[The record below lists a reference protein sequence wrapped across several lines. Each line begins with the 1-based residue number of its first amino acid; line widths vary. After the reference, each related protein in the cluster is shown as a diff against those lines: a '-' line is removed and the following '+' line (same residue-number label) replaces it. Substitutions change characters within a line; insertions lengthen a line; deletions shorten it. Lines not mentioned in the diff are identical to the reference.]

1 MEKVGFGTIN
11 WIVLSVYLVA
21 MLAVGVYFTKR
32 SGKNTDAFFTA
43 SGKIPAWAAGF
54 SIYAT
59 TLSAITFMSTPEQ
72 AFLTDWSYA
81 AGNLAI
87 FAIIPILIY
96 FYIPFFRKLNV
107 TTAYE
112 YLEERFGVSMR
123 SISSLLFVLFHI
135 GRIAIVIYLPTLA
148 ITSVSNINPI
158 VITAAVGIL
167 CIIYTFLG
175 GIEGVI
181 WSDVI
186 QGILLLGGA
195 LLIVFMGIN
204 LIDGGFASII
214 KDASSQGKLL
224 TADNFKFGTASAAIP
239 IIFLGSIFNN
249 LHQYTASQDVVQRYQ
264 TTSSAKETNKSLW
277 TNGIL
282 ALITIPIFYG
292 MGTVL
297 YSYYANVEVLPEGFN
312 TSAIV
317 PYFIVTSLPVGVAGL
332 LIAAIFAAAQS
343 TISSSLNSIS
353 ACVITDFKQRFFA
366 DKKDKSD
373 VSLARLVII
382 IDGVLGMTA
391 ALYLISTNQDE
402 TWNLFLA
409 ITGLFCVPI
418 AGIFALW
425 IFTKRANAPG
435 VLLGLFLS
443 AITSYFV
450 QQTDLTPFTVS
461 IMSFFSSFIFGYLLS
476 FLFPKYNKN
485 TIGLTIYTRNETYVK
500 SHDPYAKVNDL

>member
-1 MEKVGFGTIN
+1 
-11 WIVLSVYLVA
+11 L
-21 MLAVGVYFTKR
+21 VGVYFTKR
-32 SGKNTDAFFTA
+32 AGKDTDAFFTA

-87 FAIIPILIY
+87 FAIIPVLIH

-123 SISSLLFVLFHI
+123 TVSSLLFILFHI
-135 GRIAIVIYLPTLA
+135 GRVAIVVYLPTLA
-148 ITSVSNINPI
+148 ITSVSNINPVLI
-158 VITAAVGIL
+158 AGAVGVL

-195 LLIVFMGIN
+195 LLVVILGVS
-204 LIDGGFASII
+204 LIDGGMSTVLS
-214 KDASSQGKLL
+214 DAAAEKKLIS
-224 TADNFKFGTASAAIP
+224 ADNWKFGTAAAAIP

-264 TTSSAKETNKSLW
+264 TTKSIKDTNKSLW
-277 TNGIL
+277 TNGVL
-282 ALITIPIFYG
+282 ALVTIPIFYG

-297 YSYYANVEVLPEGFN
+297 YSFYKNTEALPADFN
-312 TSAIV
+312 TSAVV
-317 PYFIVTSLPVGVAGL
+317 PYFIVTSLPAGVAGL
-332 LIAAIFAAAQS
+332 LIAAIFAACQS

-353 ACVITDFKQRFFA
+353 ACFVTDFKQRFFGKG
-366 DKKDKSD
+366 DGRGD
-373 VSLARLVII
+373 VMLARLSIVIAGLL
-382 IDGVLGMTA
+382 GVGA
-391 ALYLISTNQDE
+391 ALYLVSTNRDE
-402 TWNLFLA
+402 TWNLFLD
-409 ITGLFCVPI
+409 ITGLFGVPI
-418 AGIFALW
+418 AGIFALG
-425 IFTKRANAPG
+425 IFTKRANTPG
-435 VLLGLFLS
+435 IWVGLFV
-443 AITSYFV
+443 AAVTAYFV
-450 QQTDLTPFTVS
+450 QPTDLTPFAISTVA
-461 IMSFFSSFIFGYLLS
+461 FFTSFIVGYLAS
-476 FLFPKYNKN
+476 FLFPNWDKGRN
-485 TIGLTIYTRNETYVK
+485 IEGLTIHTKDKEYIK
-500 SHDPYAKVNDL
+500 QS